1 MIRKPQMA
9 GCLFRGNSG
18 FTLIE
23 AVFSGSILMLVA
35 AGVYTATLNFLKQKS
50 LITSVDQMMEFNKG
64 FPLYLSA
71 QLADNFS
78 ASTCTNSLKNF
89 WEDWAGISPPVYRNM
104 KVRPLT
110 SPDFDHVRTKF
121 LKGELLSDCSSPP
134 ASSVAS
140 SVANSKSV
148 YWCFALEPESATTSA
163 GSFGARNYVVVQVLL
178 EFVDRSSNST
188 KTCPAFAALSS
199 ERREIR
205 GIIDVFHTN
214 ASLGNKLIMRDRLIF
229 DRILGG

>member
-1 MIRKPQMA
+1 MIRKPKMA

-78 ASTCTNSLKNF
+78 APTCTNSLENF
-89 WEDWAGISPPVYRNM
+89 WEDWAGISPPLYRNM

-110 SPDFDHVRTKF
+110 SPAFDHVRTKF

-134 ASSVAS
+134 ASSLE
-140 SVANSKSV
+140 NSKSV
-148 YWCFALEPESATTSA
+148 YWCFALEPDSATTSA

-188 KTCPAFAALSS
+188 KTCQDFAALHP
-199 ERREIR
+199 ELREIR

-214 ASLGNKLIMRDRLIF
+214 ASLGNKHIMRDRLIF